1 MSRYEM
7 LLLTIPEVTEDEIK
21 GVESQLQ
28 AAVRNSKGTT
38 ISFERWGKYRLAY
51 PVKKNDYGV
60 YFLARFELPSQSQ
73 EVINEIKSVINLK
86 FFDIIMRSMVS
97 KLEATGSLAYQ
108 RPPSLEEAPRR
119 ETSSF
124 FKSHKYSEGPGT
136 ESGPAGS
143 DEEEEY
149 EGDEP
154 TIVTEN
160 NNIL

>member
-7 LLLTIPEVTEDEIK
+7 LFLTIPEVTEDEIK

-28 AAVRNSKGTT
+28 AAVRNAKGMTV
-38 ISFERWGKYRLAY
+38 SFERWGKYRLAY
-51 PVKKNDYGV
+51 PVKKHDYGV

-97 KLEATGSLAYQ
+97 KLDDAGSLAYQ

-119 ETSSF
+119 ETGSF
-124 FKSHKYSEGPGT
+124 FRPHRHSDGPN
-136 ESGPAGS
+136 SGLGAQGS
-143 DEEEEY
+143 DEDDEF
-149 EGDEP
+149 EGDE
-154 TIVTEN
+154 VAVMTEN
-160 NNIL
+160 VL

>member
-28 AAVRNSKGTT
+28 TAVRNFKGTT
-38 ISFERWGKYRLAY
+38 VSFERWGKYRLAF

-60 YFLARFELPSQSQ
+60 YFLARFELPTQSQ
-73 EVINEIKSVINLK
+73 DVINEIKSVINLK

-97 KLEATGSLAYQ
+97 KLEETDSLVYQ

-119 ETSSF
+119 ENTGSF
-124 FKSHKYSEGPGT
+124 FKSHKHAE
-136 ESGPAGS
+136 GS
-143 DEEEEY
+143 DTDVENHEHDEGEFEGEEAASM
-149 EGDEP
+149 
-154 TIVTEN
+154 TEN
-160 NNIL
+160 IL